1 MRRTTPEERALFV
14 AVLEGREPVK
24 RPPAKKA
31 PPKQVPAKTKAP
43 SSKSPSGLDANT
55 ARRLRRGEISPAAK
69 LDLHGLTEAA
79 AYRALNSF
87 ILAAYK
93 RGDRL
98 VLVVTGKGG
107 ASPDPERKRGILK
120 SMVPRWLEEAS
131 LSRLIAERRW
141 AHIRHGGEGA
151 LYVYLKKAR
160 SSRA

>member
-14 AVLEGREPVK
+14 AVLAGHEPVRK
-24 RPPAKKA
+24 PAAKKT
-31 PPKQVPAKTKAP
+31 PPRQPAGKAKSPSGKT
-43 SSKSPSGLDANT
+43 PSGLDANT
-55 ARRLRRGEISPAAK
+55 AKRLRRGEISPAAK

-79 AYRALNSF
+79 AYRALTNF
-87 ILAAYK
+87 ILAAHK

-107 ASPDPERKRGILK
+107 VSSDPERPRGILK
-120 SMVPRWLEEAS
+120 TMVPRWLEEAS
-131 LSRLIAERRW
+131 LARLIAERRW

-151 LYVYLKKAR
+151 LYIYLKKPR